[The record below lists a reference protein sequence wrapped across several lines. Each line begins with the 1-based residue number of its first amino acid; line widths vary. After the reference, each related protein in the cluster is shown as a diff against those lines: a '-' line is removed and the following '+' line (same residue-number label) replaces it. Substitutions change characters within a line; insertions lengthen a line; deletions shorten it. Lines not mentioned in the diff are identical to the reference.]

1 MKKALVAVFLFP
13 FSLPL
18 FAQDPVMIQGFYW
31 NTRPGGVWYDT
42 LQSKAAQLKRAGFSA
57 IYYPPVYKGNAGT
70 SDVGYTPYD
79 WYDLGEYD
87 SRGGN
92 QSSGGGSDIPTRYGV
107 YSKLQASINEY
118 HAQNMQVYADIVMN
132 HREGGILETN
142 PYLGTAGSCPPTS
155 VGGQTYTAFP
165 LTFGS
170 HRLAWTAGNG
180 AQFFYPNPSV
190 NATNTGDYCG
200 PQFGAMY
207 FYTNSFGQDVAL
219 HNNIGDNLPMG
230 DSMIVWG
237 TWITNRLGLDGYR
250 IDNVKGIH
258 HSYLTRWGNSGA
270 MAGKFMV
277 GECYDGDLGVLQGW
291 LSRMSG
297 RPNTSIFDFNLR
309 FSHIKQMCDFPNS
322 YDMRSLHT
330 AGMMNNGTPST
341 QVVTFVDNHDF
352 DRIGWD
358 GTIGGSGHDPVVNNK
373 RLGYAYI
380 LLHQGYPCVWWRDY
394 FNYGVRDDINK
405 LLGVRRWSRGG
416 QDYPTSYTGADA
428 PFYPAGNQ
436 SKIYVMRRYGVGSQ
450 DTSGILLMLNNAST
464 EAQVYVTAFNW
475 QNKTLKDITG
485 NIAGTTTVAA
495 DGRVLLRAPAFS
507 YAVWVP
513 NTFPDPYTT
522 NVAAGRIDIPAIVP
536 QAQIT
541 PRATFVNL
549 STLTLTN
556 IQTSLAISVGGSEVY
571 NESVT
576 ITNFGAGDSVTVSYP
591 LFTTTNNTTY
601 NVTATV
607 APIPGTPSGDDQVSS
622 SFTTNFPAV
631 PTIDGDLSDAQYI
644 TLATKLNSNQGF
656 GPNIDVSRIAYF
668 ADIVNQQLYIGFV
681 GKLNTTNS
689 DGIGFWLDFSEASG
703 TPAGTSLGG
712 VVGAGHY
719 MGDTD
724 PLHSGFKGDFEV
736 DYMFALNPGASA
748 TNVYV
753 DALKRVG
760 GNTPSYLGN
769 CGSSG
774 TPITGPSAPG
784 AFSTNSVTFAFN
796 NGGLANQ
803 GLEMKIPFSE
813 LGVTSSGTLRAFAM
827 VVSGTA
833 YFSDVTVPGN
843 VPAFSPLTNPG
854 FNVNFGTLAGGPY
867 HSGST
872 TLPVQLAAFTA
883 RALNDGRVR
892 LDWRTLSEVNNY
904 GFFVQ
909 RRIVGS
915 GESWLDV
922 PGGFVRGHGTTNE
935 PRDYT
940 FIDAAPPRGTVHYRL
955 RQVDLD
961 GTVHFSEYISIT
973 VTTRVNE
980 TPLPTEFALHQNFP
994 NPFNPSTR
1002 IRYDLPE
1009 KSQVRIVVVNTL
1021 GQVVRTLIDAVR
1033 EAGFHEVEFD
1043 ASNLASGIYLYTI
1056 QAGSYVATKKC
1067 LVMK

>member
-1 MKKALVAVFLFP
+1 MKKLLFASFVFH
-13 FSLPL
+13 FSLSL

-92 QSSGGGSDIPTRYGV
+92 QSSGGGSDIPTRYGT

-142 PYLGTAGSCPPTS
+142 PYLGLAGGCPPVS
-155 VGGQTYTAFP
+155 SSGQTYTAFP
-165 LTFGS
+165 LTYGS
-170 HRLAWTAGNG
+170 GRMAWTAGNG

-200 PQFGAMY
+200 PQFGSMY

-219 HNNIGDNLPMG
+219 HNNVGDNLAMG
-230 DSMIVWG
+230 DSMIAWG
-237 TWITNRLGLDGYR
+237 NWITNRLGLDGYR

-258 HSYLTRWGNSGA
+258 HSYLTRWGNNGA

-277 GECYDGDLGVLQGW
+277 GECYDGNLGVLQGW
-291 LSRMSG
+291 LARMSG

-309 FSHIKQMCDFPNS
+309 FSHIKQMCDFGGS

-330 AGMMNNGTPST
+330 AGMMNNGTPAT

-358 GTIGGSGHDPVVNNK
+358 GAIGGSGHDPVVNNK

-416 QDYPTSYTGADA
+416 QDYPTAYTGADA
-428 PFYPAGNQ
+428 PVYPGGNQ

-450 DTSGILLMLNNAST
+450 DTSGILLMLNNASS

-475 QNKTLKDITG
+475 QDKTLKDITG

-495 DGRVLLRAPAFS
+495 DGRVLLRAPAFN

-513 NTFPDPYTT
+513 STFPDPYTS
-522 NVAAGRIDIPAIVP
+522 NVAAGRIDIPAIVQ

-556 IQTSLAISVGGSEVY
+556 IQTTLVISIGATPVY
-571 NESVT
+571 SQSVT
-576 ITNFGAGDSVTVSYP
+576 IANFGAGDSLTVSYP
-591 LFTTTNNTTY
+591 LFNTTNNTTY

-607 APIPGTPSGDDQVSS
+607 APIPGTPSGDDQISS

-631 PTIDGDLSDAQYI
+631 PTIDGNLSDAQYI

-656 GPNIDVSRIAYF
+656 GPNIDISRIAYYP
-668 ADIVNQQLYIGFV
+668 DVVNQQLYIGIV
-681 GKLNTTNS
+681 GKLNATNA
-689 DGIGFWLDFSEASG
+689 DGIGLWLNFSETAG
-703 TPAGTSLGG
+703 TPAATSLGG
-712 VVGAGHY
+712 VAGAGHY
-719 MGDTD
+719 MQNAVN
-724 PLHSGFKGDFEV
+724 PNFKADFEV
-736 DYMFALNPGASA
+736 DFMFAMNPGGSA
-748 TNVYV
+748 TNTYV
-753 DALKRVG
+753 NALKRVG
-760 GNTPSYLGN
+760 GNSISYLGD
-769 CGSSG
+769 CGSAG
-774 TPITGPSAPG
+774 VALTGPATSG
-784 AFSTNSVTFAFN
+784 AFTANSVTFAFN

-803 GLEMKIPFSE
+803 GFEMKIPFSE
-813 LGVTSSGTLRAFAM
+813 LGITASGNVQAFAM
-827 VVSGTA
+827 VVSATA
-833 YFSDVTVPGN
+833 FFSDVTVPGN
-843 VPAFSPLTNPG
+843 IPLASPLVNPG
-854 FNVNFGTLAGGPY
+854 FNADFSTLAGGPF
-867 HSGST
+867 HSSFT
-872 TLPVQLAAFTA
+872 TLPVQLASFTA
-883 RALNDGRVR
+883 RTLDGGRVR
-892 LDWRTLSEVNNY
+892 LEWRTISEINNY

-909 RRIVGS
+909 RNILGS
-915 GESWLDV
+915 LDGWMDV
-922 PGGFVRGHGTTNE
+922 PNSFIAGHGTTNE
-935 PRDYT
+935 PRQYS
-940 FIDAAPPRGTVHYRL
+940 FVDANPPRGSVQYRL

-961 GTVHFSEYISIT
+961 GTVHYSEPISINVAT
-973 VTTRVNE
+973 EVKGEN
-980 TPLPTEFALHQNFP
+980 LPTQFALHQNYP

-1002 IRYDLPE
+1002 IKYDLPE
-1009 KSQVRIVVVNTL
+1009 KAHVSIVVVNML
-1021 GQVVRTLIDAVR
+1021 GQVVRTLLDDVR
-1033 EAGFHEVEFD
+1033 DAGFYEMQFD
-1043 ASNLASGIYLYTI
+1043 ASNLASGIYLYRI
-1056 QAGSYVATKKC
+1056 QASNFVATKKF
-1067 LVMK
+1067 VMIR